1 MIDLI
6 NETRYERA
14 KNSVLKDIHS
24 LRLQLRE
31 CELEEQDAIID
42 KITSLQYFSHI
53 EYPEFGLLKTTGNF
67 YKNLNLTDDDLE
79 PHYVE
84 KKGESY
90 LQKGAFSL
98 IVNAAKSFLDD
109 TYFKSDKFKQIIIK
123 KYENDSSLECLERN
137 FKFDIDFEFIEEDEE
152 FDYDTKLEDYK
163 NRLLKT
169 EPNIISSD
177 LFPESEYGEKSK
189 YYASLATIMINHD
202 HKRREINSILEFFQ
216 GAIDDDVDS
225 VVWQ

>member
-6 NETRYERA
+6 NMPRYQRA
-14 KNSVLKDIHS
+14 KDSVSEEIHS

-42 KITSLQYFSHI
+42 KIDSLRYFPHI
-53 EYPEFGLLKTTGNF
+53 EYPEFGWLKTTGNF
-67 YKNLNLTDDDLE
+67 YAKLNLTDDDIE

-84 KKGESY
+84 KNGESY

-123 KYENDSSLECLERN
+123 KYESDISLESLKKSFE
-137 FKFDIDFEFIEEDEE
+137 FDIDFGFSEEDEE
-152 FDYDTKLEDYK
+152 FDYDAELKNHN

-189 YYASLATIMINHD
+189 YYASLATIMMDND
-202 HKRREINSILEFFQ
+202 RNRREINSILEFFQ
-216 GAIDDDVDS
+216 GAIEDDVDS
-225 VVWQ
+225 VMWQ

>member
-6 NETRYERA
+6 NIPRYQRA
-14 KNSVLKDIHS
+14 KDSVSKDIHS

-42 KITSLQYFSHI
+42 KIDSLKYFSHI
-53 EYPEFGLLKTTGNF
+53 EYPEYGWLKTTENF

-79 PHYVE
+79 PHYLE
-84 KKGESY
+84 KNGESY

-137 FKFDIDFEFIEEDEE
+137 FKFNIDFEFIEEDKE
-152 FDYDTKLEDYK
+152 FDYDAELKDYN

-169 EPNIISSD
+169 ELNIISSD
-177 LFPESEYGEKSK
+177 LFPESEYGEKAK
-189 YYASLATIMINHD
+189 YYASLATIMMNND

-216 GAIDDDVDS
+216 GAIDDDIDFVI
-225 VVWQ
+225 WQ